1 MTTKENV
8 GTGTDTATTTPRP
21 QDEKIISV
29 DFYKCIEDF
38 FLLNDPHDYQ
48 HFNKEMLNIFM
59 DRVLDGDEEFDP
71 IYVKNAIFIINEQ
84 SKFLVELKEKWER
97 YKKLTQLKA
106 LLISICTDG

>member
-48 HFNKEMLNIFM
+48 HFNK
-59 DRVLDGDEEFDP
+59 G
-71 IYVKNAIFIINEQ
+71 
-84 SKFLVELKEKWER
+84 
-97 YKKLTQLKA
+97 
-106 LLISICTDG
+106 C